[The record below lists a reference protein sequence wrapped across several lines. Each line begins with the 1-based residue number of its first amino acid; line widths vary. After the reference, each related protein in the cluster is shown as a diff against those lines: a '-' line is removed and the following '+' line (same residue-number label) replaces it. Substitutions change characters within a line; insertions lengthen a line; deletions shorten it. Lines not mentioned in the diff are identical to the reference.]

1 MTLESG
7 LFGIAF
13 LLLIGVVLRAVVRP
27 LQWLFV
33 PAAIIGGLIGL
44 GLVQLAVR
52 TDFASLREPVSVL
65 AGTWSR
71 WPIWLIAVVFAGLL
85 LERPHA
91 HESRAVRGRHTLLAG
106 MMVWIIVVGQ
116 IALGFGA
123 VWWMAQRGD
132 VVPAELG
139 QMIEAGFAGGHGT
152 ASALGAVHA
161 GLGKPEM
168 LDYGMFTATFGLIF
182 SVISGVIFVN
192 IAIRLRWTKSTSLH
206 LGPTSGLES
215 RAAPPAVA
223 RAPIAGDVIDPFVWA
238 LVLISIVMLIG
249 SIFQGQWT
257 NLMNVFITMNAG
269 SQIESPQILVQLRS
283 LPLFLFTLIAGGLVR
298 MLMQWCGVADLIDP
312 GSIKRIVGIAM
323 EVLIVAA
330 IASLRIELID
340 DVFAPLLILCG
351 IGAAWCAV
359 CLFIVSPIILPRQ
372 YWFELGI
379 INYGMSTGTTAQG
392 MMLLR
397 MVDPE
402 LERGAAETYA
412 LAAPLSAPFI
422 GGGILTMLLPLWLM
436 RFSGE
441 TIAITAGIIVVVV
454 FIAAVIVRRRG

>member
-1 MTLESG
+1 
-7 LFGIAF
+7 
-13 LLLIGVVLRAVVRP
+13 
-27 LQWLFV
+27 
-33 PAAIIGGLIGL
+33 
-44 GLVQLAVR
+44 
-52 TDFASLREPVSVL
+52 EPVTAL
-65 AGTWSR
+65 AEIWNGWST
-71 WPIWLIAVVFAGLL
+71 WLIAVVFAGLL

-91 HESRAVRGRHTLLAG
+91 QESRAIRGRHTLLEG

-116 IALGFGA
+116 IGIGFGTI
-123 VWWMAQRGD
+123 WWMTQRGD

-139 QMIEAGFAGGHGT
+139 PLIEAGFAGGHGT
-152 ASALGAVHA
+152 ASAVGAIYK

-168 LDYGMFTATFGLIF
+168 VDYGNVMATFGLLF
-182 SVISGVIFVN
+182 SVVSGVLFIN
-192 IAIRLRWTKSTSLH
+192 IAIRMGWTKSTALH
-206 LGPTSGLES
+206 VRATTGLES
-215 RAAPPAVA
+215 RAAPPVVA

-238 LVLISIVMLIG
+238 LVLVAIVMLIG
-249 SIFQGQWT
+249 STLQTQWT
-257 NLMNVFITMNAG
+257 NLMDVFITMDAG
-269 SQIESPQILVQLRS
+269 TRVESPQFLVQLRE
-283 LPLFLFTLIAGGLVR
+283 LPLFLFTLIAGGIVR

-330 IASLRIELID
+330 IASLRIEQID
-340 DVFAPLLILCG
+340 AVFTPLMVLCG
-351 IGAAWCAV
+351 IGAMWCAF
-359 CLFIVSPIILPRQ
+359 CLFVLSPIILPRQ

-422 GGGILTMLLPLWLM
+422 GGGILTMLLPLWLL

-441 TIAITAGIIVVVV
+441 TIAITAGIIVAVVL
-454 FIAAVIVRRRG
+454 IAAVIVRRRD